1 MVHKNFFFMY
11 FFICPKSQ
19 VREDKVEICIYILEN
34 LHSFSWHVCF
44 SIKYSDECSL
54 YFIFPVS
61 SRKFVASYNTWVPAG
76 SPVRKLLKLRSVW
89 FTWMLGC
96 RGWKDIHIEGGNR
109 QTRLHLESRS
119 PSWAGLWTLSSMSSI
134 YGNDIPTEKPGPL
147 DGTPGLVARLS
158 VA

>member
-76 SPVRKLLKLRSVW
+76 SPIRKLLKLRSVW

-109 QTRLHLESRS
+109 QKQA
-119 PSWAGLWTLSSMSSI
+119 PSWKQDSI
-134 YGNDIPTEKPGPL
+134 LGRTVDFKLYAQYFGNDIPTGKPSPL